1 MLEDFIFQKS
11 RGGITKRGL
20 QYQNGWDPASKNV
33 ECFDM
38 GLLVTVSLPLM
49 SGPKEPA
56 SYVGVSPNHR
66 PEGERGRAT
75 LLTVTNVISS

>member
-1 MLEDFIFQKS
+1 MWEDLIFQKS

-20 QYQNGWDPASKNV
+20 QYRKRWDPASKNV

-38 GLLVTVSLPLM
+38 GLLVTISLPLM

-56 SYVGVSPNHR
+56 SCVGMSPNHR
-66 PEGERGRAT
+66 SEGERGRAT
-75 LLTVTNVISS
+75 LLTMTNVISS